1 MGKSLAC
8 FNNATIKFQESSAKD
23 GIDQAEVFESEPI
36 PEETEENQKEMEDET
51 EAGESGVDQS

>member
-1 MGKSLAC
+1 MAVVADLLARP
-8 FNNATIKFQESSAKD
+8 NPEG